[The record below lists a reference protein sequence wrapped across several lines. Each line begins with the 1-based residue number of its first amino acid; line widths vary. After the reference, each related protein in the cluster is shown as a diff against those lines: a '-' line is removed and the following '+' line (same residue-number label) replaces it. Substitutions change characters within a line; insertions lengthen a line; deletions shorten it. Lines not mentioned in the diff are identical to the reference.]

1 MELTVDGGG
10 GSSGLSDAALE
21 LDLHALLL
29 RELFVASK
37 ALLVDPLLEGLA
49 DEGVDD
55 VADVRPGHLPDLPH
69 DRKGSLDSRIGE
81 AEVEDEVQG
90 EVLVL
95 GHSDDPYV
103 FAGDGLKKVRIR
115 KRDLQSCLRRQG
127 PSCARW

>member
-69 DRKGSLDSRIGE
+69 DGEGSLDSRIGE

-95 GHSDDPYV
+95 GFDDDPDV
-103 FAGDGLKKVRIR
+103 LAGM
-115 KRDLQSCLRRQG
+115 
-127 PSCARW
+127 A